1 MKRIYPLL
9 PEPTTPTNLPGA
21 NVEMPLVYCS
31 RNKDWFTTNER
42 GRWIAITETAARR
55 MLKEAGFST
64 KPTETV
70 SGVDAEFNR
79 RMRQDDVD
87 FAGKL
92 AGWPAGVHEVHGV
105 RFLVTDAVALP
116 PPEPVPWD
124 NLREVMVGILG
135 GEQFRRFLC
144 WLHFRRKSVR
154 DSDWLPGQA
163 LFLVGPAGAGKSF
176 TQQLV
181 TDALG
186 GRVAKAWRYLSGNP
200 FNMDLIGAEHLCV
213 EDDSPCRDIQTRR
226 SVGNQIKTMLYGR
239 IQSAHGKGVNALS
252 LEPHW
257 ALTASLNDEPENLLV
272 IPPIDD
278 SLRDKLMILK
288 CHPAKR
294 IVPPGFTEQRWL
306 GHLLR
311 TELPGLLAEAD
322 RIEVPAEWRD
332 PRSGVAGWQ
341 HLDVLEVL
349 EGFDPEIRLRELI
362 DEHVVDVPYWQ
373 GSAMDLERLL
383 RDKADFEMRQ
393 LAKGPHC
400 IGRYL
405 KRLAKADS
413 QRFQPKRTAA
423 RNLWRI
429 RPAANPA
436 GGVEAVEGLVEAE
449 M

>member
-1 MKRIYPLL
+1 MSRSWNPL
-9 PEPTTPTNLPGA
+9 PEPTAPSNTPGA
-21 NVEMPLVYCS
+21 KVEMPLVYCS
-31 RNKDWFTTNER
+31 RTKDWYTTNER
-42 GRWIAITETAARR
+42 GFWIAITETAARR
-55 MLKEAGFST
+55 MLKEAGFSPVAT
-64 KPTETV
+64 GTV

-92 AGWPAGVHEVHGV
+92 AGWPAGVHEAHGV
-105 RFLVTDAVALP
+105 RFLVTDAATIP
-116 PPEPVPWD
+116 PSEPVPWD
-124 NLREVMVGILG
+124 NLREVMGGIFG
-135 GEQFRRFLC
+135 AEQFRRFLC
-144 WLHFRRKSVR
+144 WLHFRRKAVR
-154 DSDWLPGQA
+154 DSVWLPGQA

-176 TQQLV
+176 TQHLV
-181 TDALG
+181 TNALG
-186 GRVAKAWRYLSGNP
+186 GRVAKAWRYLSGNQ

-226 SVGNQIKTMLYGR
+226 AVGNQIKTMLYGR
-239 IQSAHGKGVNALS
+239 TQSAHGKGVNALT

-257 ALTASLNDEPENLLV
+257 ALTASLNDEPENLQV
-272 IPPIDD
+272 IPPVDD
-278 SLRDKLMILK
+278 SLKDKLTILK
-288 CHPAKR
+288 CHRPKR
-294 IVPPGFTEQRWL
+294 NIPPGFTEQRWL
-306 GHLLR
+306 GHVLK
-311 TELPGLLAEAD
+311 TELPGLLAEVD
-322 RIEVPAEWRD
+322 RIEVSADWRD
-332 PRSGVAGWQ
+332 DRSGVVGWQ
-341 HLDVLEVL
+341 HPDVLAVL
-349 EGFDPEIRLRELI
+349 QGFDPENRLRELI
-362 DEHVVDVPYWQ
+362 DEHVVETPYWQ

-429 RPAANPA
+429 RPAGNPA
-436 GGVEAVEGLVEAE
+436 GGVEAVEALVEAD